1 MAEQNKNAVA
11 VKQQS
16 ANVGDQVIARINQLC
31 ETGFTMP
38 KDYNW
43 VNAIKMSMLKLQ
55 DVKDRAG
62 KPALQVCK
70 PNSVTSSLFKMATQG
85 LNLAL
90 NQCYFI
96 VYGDELVMQ
105 PSYFGKVLQ
114 VKRIFPD
121 WEPYARTI
129 REGDVF
135 EFEIDP
141 KNGHKHLIKHE
152 QTLETMDKPFIGAYV
167 ILPTK
172 EGDGDLYV
180 MTKKQIVSAWAKSS
194 SKEHATANQFDEKM
208 ATKTVINSG
217 CNMIINS
224 TPSYYAG
231 EFDKDDPNAP
241 EEQSQPETIMIE
253 DVNIDT
259 GEVQNLDEIPTPAPA
274 PAPHPEPVVEA
285 AAPATKPTPAAADDD
300 F

>member
-11 VKQQS
+11 VKQS

-55 DVKDRAG
+55 DVKDRTG

-70 PNSVTSSLFKMATQG
+70 PNSITSSLFKMATQG

-121 WEPYARTI
+121 WEPYPHTI

-141 KNGHKHLIKHE
+141 KTGHRHLIKHE
-152 QTLETMDKPFIGAYV
+152 QTLESMDKPFIGGYV

-172 EGDGDLYV
+172 EGDGDLYI
-180 MTKKQIVSAWAKSS
+180 MTKKQVLAAWAKSS

-208 ATKTVINSG
+208 IGKTLVNSG

-224 TPSYYAG
+224 TPSFAAPDYDP
-231 EFDKDDPNAP
+231 EDPNAP
-241 EEQSQPETIMIE
+241 EEQYQPEFAQIE
-253 DVNIDT
+253 EVNIET
-259 GEVQNLDEIPTPAPA
+259 GEVEDLNEAPQPALAPA
-274 PAPHPEPVVEA
+274 PQPEPVTEA
-285 AAPATKPTPAAADDD
+285 VPSHPADDD